1 MTEPILPNRHIV
13 TDSQPAA
20 VRLFASLFGDRLF
33 SPRLKFAVTAIL
45 ACLLSYVL
53 LAQNPWWIFG
63 LFGRPST
70 PAVCGGDKLYHFIGY
85 FGLALVFL
93 WYSTSK
99 SLRFAMILVGT
110 AAIHGGSTELLQQ
123 FVPGRVADLSDFW
136 MNLFGIAAGSAV
148 GLTLRKLARG
158 QSDNSDSLGIH
169 AGDRSQLAN
178 VTQRKSSSS
187 NSPDPVTFSREAMT
201 GEQIA
206 EVKSR
211 VVNFRFLGIFASMM
225 LILFGSAYALHGW
238 QIRRNA
244 RDLRELGAKA
254 RDAGELDRARRL
266 YSQYVGLV
274 PEDVNALADYGVILD
289 ESKLSPEAGRHA
301 FMVYE
306 NVLRT
311 DPAREDIRRRQI
323 QVAIGL
329 RRFPDALAHVEILR
343 QTHPTDGELSFL
355 AGLCHEE
362 QLDHQKAA
370 EAYAAAVEQSPERIE
385 AWSRLANLLQRS
397 LDQPAKA
404 EEIINRLVEDNPAD
418 AAAWL
423 ARANFRKQL
432 GRIEEASADLEQATQ
447 RDPGSERI
455 LLAAAE
461 IGYEKARLARTAGKD
476 AQVERT
482 AIETRRLIEK
492 SLELFPENLDL
503 RLRLVVLEAHFGD
516 ADKAMTLLEE
526 ILTAVPGESQSQI
539 LLADLTI
546 AQGDFE
552 RARQAVAALP
562 RTPGTDAMR
571 LFLEGRIAMAAGEWT
586 KAKDILV
593 EARRFLPNTNAMAE
607 RTDLALAQCY
617 GQLELIEDE
626 TRTYRRVL
634 KYRSESIPARLGLAA
649 THLKADRLE
658 DAIAE
663 YQPLS
668 HLPQVRL
675 ALARL
680 MIIQNLRMPDVA
692 RNWRPVV
699 TLLDQAREHGD
710 DAVAETLLRAEVLA
724 ARKKYDEAKALIQSA
739 QASQTDHVEFRLA
752 LSRIADRTGDR
763 QRAALWLGQALA
775 AAGSD
780 EAEQKLVEAV
790 EADATD
796 AEASQTLMRFYLAR
810 DRREDALAE
819 FRRLAPQMTRFQLA
833 ETYALF
839 GDLGRA
845 TELLRQE
852 RNAKPKNARTLE
864 ALAEV
869 LIAGDLKLEAEAV
882 LRESTRLADKENQQA
897 VQTARRRLAVL
908 LSSSGQFENFTEA
921 LSLLDENDDANGSP
935 IPQDTRARASVLA
948 TRTTAAERATATRLL
963 ESLNDRNLMTAADRW
978 LLGRLYQSAGQTE
991 KATGQFERAL
1001 KDAPDAGVLI
1011 GSYVETLIDR
1021 GELEAA
1027 AEWLTRLRKTD
1038 ADNATRLQV
1047 MIDVLQGDGAS
1058 AEKRVKSFSRARPN
1072 SETNPALRLVE
1083 AAQLADDVAAWSR
1096 GRKSKEA
1103 SAAAPVTL
1111 ETASLDESARRLE
1124 VLAESLLRDA
1134 VSREPA
1140 TVHSLVVFLMQSGR
1154 DEQIAALI
1162 EPVWK
1167 NLPAETAA
1175 GLSLAMLGSSE
1186 TARKKIGYVE
1196 EKLLAEIEASK
1207 SDERR
1212 GTPAQLLLQLCLA
1225 DLRSLSGDDRQAEQL
1240 YRTLLQID
1248 RRMVPAMNNLA
1259 WLLARRGS
1267 DLEEA
1272 SLLINRAMKI
1282 AGPIPELLDTR
1293 GCVCLALGQNR
1304 QAVEFLSQATR
1315 ESASPS
1321 TLLHLAEAQQAGG
1334 EKSAA
1339 QKTLKKAIVTGL
1351 QRGRLHPLDQEVLD
1365 RLSDGGSSS
1374 SPR

>member
-1 MTEPILPNRHIV
+1 MTDPILPNRHIV
-13 TDSQPAA
+13 PSDSQSAT
-20 VRLFASLFGDRLF
+20 VRLFAVLFGDRLF
-33 SPRLKFAVTAIL
+33 SPRVKFTVTAIL

-70 PAVCGGDKLYHFIGY
+70 PATGGGDKLYHFIGY

-99 SLRFAMILVGT
+99 SLRFALALVGT
-110 AAIHGGSTELLQQ
+110 AAVHGGSTELLQQ
-123 FVPGRVADLSDFW
+123 FVPGRVPDLSDFW
-136 MNLFGIAAGSAV
+136 MNLFGIAVGTVV
-148 GLTLRKLARG
+148 GLTLRTLARG
-158 QSDNSDSLGIH
+158 QNENLDSLGIH
-169 AGDRSQLAN
+169 VGDRSQLAN
-178 VTQRKSSSS
+178 VTQRKSSST

-211 VVNFRFLGIFASMM
+211 VVNFRFLGIFASVM

-244 RDLRELGAKA
+244 RDLRELGEQA

-274 PEDVNALADYGVILD
+274 PGDVNALADYGVILD

-329 RRFPDALAHVEILR
+329 RRFTDALAHVEILR
-343 QTHPTDGELSFL
+343 QTHPTDGELNFL

-362 QLDHQKAA
+362 LLDHQKATG
-370 EAYAAAVEQSPERIE
+370 AYEAAVEQSPERIA
-385 AWSRLANLLQRS
+385 AWSRLANLLHNS
-397 LDQPAKA
+397 LDQSAKA
-404 EEIINRLVEDNPAD
+404 EAVIDRLVEDNPAD

-447 RDPGSERI
+447 RDPGSAQI

-461 IGYEKARLARTAGKD
+461 IGYEKARVARTAGRD
-476 AQVERT
+476 ALVERT

-516 ADKAMTLLEE
+516 ADKALALLEE

-552 RARQAVAALP
+552 RARQAIAALP

-571 LFLEGRIAMAAGEWT
+571 LFLEGRIAMAADEWT

-607 RTDLALAQCY
+607 RTDLALARCY

-634 KYRSESIPARLGLAA
+634 KYRASSIPARLGLAA
-649 THLKADRLE
+649 THLKADRLA

-663 YQPLS
+663 YGPLS
-668 HLPQVRL
+668 DLPQVRL

-692 RNWRPVV
+692 RNWRPVIA
-699 TLLDQAREHGD
+699 LLDQAREHGD
-710 DAVAETLLRAEVLA
+710 DAVAETLLRAEVLT
-724 ARKKYDEAKALIQSA
+724 ARKKYDEAKALIESA

-763 QRAALWLGQALA
+763 LRAALWLGQALA

-780 EAEQKLVEAV
+780 EAESKLVEAV
-790 EADATD
+790 EADSTN
-796 AEASQTLMRFYLAR
+796 AEASQTLMRFYVAR
-810 DRREDALAE
+810 NRREDALAE

-852 RNAKPKNARTLE
+852 RNAKPNDSRTLE

-869 LIAGDLKLEAEAV
+869 LIAGELKGEAEEV
-882 LRESTRLADKENQQA
+882 LRESTQLSGETNPQA

-908 LSSSGQFENFTEA
+908 LSSSGQFEDWTEA
-921 LSLLDENDDANGSP
+921 IALLDENDKANGSRL
-935 IPQDTRARASVLA
+935 PQDIRARASVLA
-948 TRTTAAERATATRLL
+948 TRTTSAEQTAAIALL
-963 ESLNDRNLMTAADRW
+963 ERLGDRNLMTAADRW

-991 KATGQFERAL
+991 KATRQFERAL

-1021 GELEAA
+1021 GDLEAVVD
-1027 AEWLTRLRKTD
+1027 WLDRLRKVD

-1047 MIDVLQGDGAS
+1047 MLDVLQSEIPS
-1058 AEKRVKSFSRARPN
+1058 AEKRVRNLAKARPN
-1072 SETNPALRLVE
+1072 PKDNPALRLVE
-1083 AAQLADDVAAWSR
+1083 AAQLAHDVAAWCR
-1096 GRKSKEA
+1096 DRKPNEPT
-1103 SAAAPVTL
+1103 AARPVTP
-1111 ETASLDESARRLE
+1111 EAVSLNESARRLDA
-1124 VLAESLLRDA
+1124 LAESLLQDA
-1134 VSREPA
+1134 VSHDPA
-1140 TVHSLVVFLMQSGR
+1140 TLHSLVVFLMQNGR
-1154 DEQIAALI
+1154 DDQIAALVD
-1162 EPVWK
+1162 PVWK

-1186 TARKKIGYVE
+1186 TARKKIGFVE
-1196 EKLLAEIEASK
+1196 QKLLAGIKATQ

-1225 DLRSLSGDDRQAEQL
+1225 DLRSLSGDDREAEHL
-1240 YRTLLQID
+1240 YRTVLQVN

-1272 SLLINRAMKI
+1272 TLLINRAMKI
-1282 AGPIPELLDTR
+1282 AGPMPELLDTR
-1293 GCVCLALGQNR
+1293 GCVSLALGQNR
-1304 QAVEFLSQATR
+1304 QAVEFLKQAAQ
-1315 ESASPS
+1315 ESPSPS
-1321 TLLHLAEAQQAGG
+1321 TLLHLAEAQQTSGN
-1334 EKSAA
+1334 ETAA
-1339 QKTLKKAIVTGL
+1339 QKTLKQAIAAGL
-1351 QRGRLHPLDQEVLD
+1351 QRGRLHPLDQKVLD
-1365 RLSDGGSSS
+1365 QLAGK
-1374 SPR
+1374 